1 MPPVFSLSVVFR
13 QNLVV
18 ETVGFKYELFR
29 AENFRLNPCQ
39 GGLFGGHAVVFKET
53 AECEGCGTENTNPA
67 VTLGTGHGAEDKVQY
82 DGDCNGKHRADKLP
96 EREPEEY
103 GLPVFLYF
111 LWYLYFYVW
120 SSPFE
125 K

>member
-53 AECEGCGTENTNPA
+53 AECEGGGAENANPA
-67 VTLGTGHGAEDKVQY
+67 GTLGTGHGAEDKVQC
-82 DGDCNGKHRADKLP
+82 DGDCNGKNRADKLP
-96 EREPEEY
+96 E
-103 GLPVFLYF
+103 
-111 LWYLYFYVW
+111 
-120 SSPFE
+120 
-125 K
+125 